1 MIAIYRAEDRYGSD
15 IGWLKSRPSFSFG
28 EYYDPENTSFGAL
41 RVFNDDI
48 VAGGHGFGAHP
59 HREMEIVTIVLRGEI
74 KHEDSTGRTAVTGF
88 GGIQR
93 MSAGTGIIHSEIN
106 PHPDQQVE
114 LLQVW
119 ITPERAG
126 LEPSYETTRYP
137 LAELRNQLLPIVSN
151 ASQEGVVAHIHQDA
165 TFYLSELEAG
175 RELEFH
181 QKEGRR
187 MYLYIIEGA
196 VKLPDNTRLERRD
209 AARITELSELKLQA
223 EQETLLLLIDLP

>member
-1 MIAIYRAEDRYGSD
+1 MITIHRAEDRHHAD
-15 IGWLKSRPSFSFG
+15 KGWLKSHPSFSFG
-28 EYYDPENTSFGAL
+28 EYYDTDNTHFGAL

-74 KHEDSTGRTAVTGF
+74 KHEDSTGHTAVTGF

-106 PHPDQQVE
+106 PHPDQPVE

-126 LEPSYETTRYP
+126 LEPSYETSRYP
-137 LAELRNQLLPIVSN
+137 VAELRNQLLPIVSN
-151 ASQEGVVAHIHQDA
+151 HSKEGEVAHIHQDA
-165 TFYLSELEAG
+165 TFYLSELDAG
-175 RELEFH
+175 AEVSFQ

-187 MYLYIIEGA
+187 IYLFIIEGA
-196 VKLPDNTRLERRD
+196 VKLADGTVLARRD
-209 AARITELSELKLQA
+209 AARITELSELKLHA
-223 EQETLLLLIDLP
+223 EQEAQLLLIDLP